1 MFSVS
6 FKSSAAGIRF
16 SNADSTV
23 CVTSHKLLHPSGP
36 HFLNL
41 FKEDE
46 NSTYLIDLLEELK

>member
-1 MFSVS
+1 MFRVS

-16 SNADSTV
+16 SNAASTV
-23 CVTSHKLLHPSGP
+23 CVTSHKSLHPSGP

>member
-1 MFSVS
+1 MFSVI

-23 CVTSHKLLHPSGP
+23 CVSLHKLLHLSGP

-41 FKEDE
+41 FKEDDS
-46 NSTYLIDLLEELK
+46 STYLIDLLGELK

>member
-1 MFSVS
+1 MFSVV

-23 CVTSHKLLHPSGP
+23 CVTLHKLLHPSAP

-41 FKEDE
+41 FKEDDHC
-46 NSTYLIDLLEELK
+46 TYLIDLLEELK